1 MARFRTPGAEES
13 GAQMT
18 LFDHLREL
26 RGRLVKCSVAIV
38 VGAVICYLFYDQIF
52 RFITS
57 PYCDAAQGDA
67 KKDCA
72 LISIDVVGAFL
83 FKVKASTYAG
93 VVLALPVIMWQLWRF
108 ITPAL
113 YSKERRYAFAFV
125 GSAVGLF
132 LFGAFVAYLS
142 LVPMFEW
149 LNDNIGP
156 QKALQTVD
164 SYFEV
169 VSLMMIGFGAGFEF
183 PLLLIALQMIG
194 ILDNKTLREYRR
206 HAFVII
212 IALAAVIT
220 PGGDPISL
228 FLLAIPMYIF
238 YEASILIGWFLTRKR
253 RAAAKE
259 SAAADTVDA

>member
-1 MARFRTPGAEES
+1 MSRFRTPGAEES
-13 GAQMT
+13 GGQMT

-26 RGRLVKCSVAIV
+26 RGRLIKCTIAIV
-38 VGAVICYLFYDQIF
+38 IGAVICYLFYDQIF
-52 RFITS
+52 RFITA
-57 PYCDAAQGDA
+57 PYCEAVKGDA
-67 KKDCA
+67 EKDCT

-83 FKVKASTYAG
+83 FRVKASSYGG

-113 YSKERRYAFAFV
+113 YSKERKYAFAFV
-125 GSAVGLF
+125 GSAVALF
-132 LFGAFVAYLS
+132 MFGAVVAYLS

-164 SYFEV
+164 RYFEV
-169 VSLMMIGFGAGFEF
+169 VSLMMLGFGAGFEF
-183 PLLLIALQMIG
+183 PLLLIALQLIG

-206 HAFVII
+206 HAFVVI
-212 IALAAVIT
+212 IAMAAVIT

-253 RAAAKE
+253 R
-259 SAAADTVDA
+259 SAAEESTPADTVDA

>member
-1 MARFRTPGAEES
+1 MARFRTPGAEDS

-26 RGRLVKCSVAIV
+26 RGRLIKSTIAIV
-38 VGAVICYLFYDQIF
+38 IGAIVCYLFYDQIF
-52 RFITS
+52 RFVTA
-57 PYCDAAQGDA
+57 PFCEAAVGDA

-83 FKVKASTYAG
+83 FRVKAATYGG

-113 YSKERRYAFAFV
+113 YSKERKYAFAFV
-125 GSAVGLF
+125 SSAVGLF
-132 LFGAFVAYLS
+132 LFGGFIAYLS

-164 SYFEV
+164 RYFEV
-169 VSLMMIGFGAGFEF
+169 VSLMMLGFGAGFEF
-183 PLLLIALQMIG
+183 PLLLIALQLVG
-194 ILDNKTLREYRR
+194 ILDNSTLREYRR

-238 YEASILIGWFLTRKR
+238 YEASIILGWFLTRRR
-253 RAAAKE
+253 RAAAKAT
-259 SAAADTVDA
+259 AAADTVDA